1 MFDHR
6 TRDREMRWQ
15 HRISSISDNINV
27 FNFFIKTYE
36 YLQNL
41 PLNMFKVDEKL
52 ERIEV
57 GEFMK
62 TALREALINVIM
74 HADYFSE
81 DHEII
86 NVFWDYI
93 DFENG
98 GSMKVSRQD
107 FFTTT
112 TSKVRNPV
120 ISKLLIFMNFGE
132 RAGTGG
138 EQIAYSAKKSQFK
151 FPELISNYQKT
162 KLRIWMIDFADSLTD
177 LNPDEATILKLLKKN
192 HTPITAADI
201 RRVTGISYYY
211 TREAINGLIEK
222 NMLKFWVREGV
233 LIIELSKI

>member
-1 MFDHR
+1 MLKRCHNPVYVLVAEL
-6 TRDREMRWQ
+6 T
-15 HRISSISDNINV
+15 
-27 FNFFIKTYE
+27 
-36 YLQNL
+36 
-41 PLNMFKVDEKL
+41 
-52 ERIEV
+52 
-57 GEFMK
+57 G
-62 TALREALINVIM
+62 
-74 HADYFSE
+74 
-81 DHEII
+81 
-86 NVFWDYI
+86 
-93 DFENG
+93 NG

-222 NMLKFWVREGV
+222 KYVEV
-233 LIIELSKI
+233 LGKGRSTHYRIKQNLEQQIIEIKQMASDLSFPEKH